1 MESKFGRGFVIPIVA
16 LSKHFALKPEKA
28 FLGAA
33 DHLTELTL
41 PDQFRGTRIE
51 DLVTQLRK
59 QVIWHQ
65 PGTADAED
73 AEAVKKTLDR
83 LLAEI
88 DRALG
93 VEDPQI
99 GVYD

>member
-1 MESKFGRGFVIPIVA
+1 MESKFGRGFVIPLVA
-16 LSKHFALKPEKA
+16 LSRHFALTPEKA

-33 DHLTELTL
+33 DHLTEMTL
-41 PDQFRGTRIE
+41 PDLFRGTRVE
-51 DLVTQLRK
+51 ELVTQLRT

-73 AEAVKKTLDR
+73 AAAVKKTLNR
-83 LLAEI
+83 LLVEI

-93 VEDPQI
+93 IADPQV
-99 GVYD
+99 GAYE